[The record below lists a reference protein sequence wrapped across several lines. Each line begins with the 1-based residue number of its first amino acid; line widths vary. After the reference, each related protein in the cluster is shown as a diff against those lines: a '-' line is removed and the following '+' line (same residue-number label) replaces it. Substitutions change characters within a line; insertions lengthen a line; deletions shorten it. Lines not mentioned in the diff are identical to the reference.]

1 MLKVMLATVAV
12 ALLAPA
18 LAHGATNAVKIRGT
32 VAVKQANRHVLV
44 IASRRGDVE
53 SARVSARQLRHAPAR
68 DVSEIVARLAA
79 EALAKGEGGG
89 RIGF

>member
-12 ALLAPA
+12 VLLTPA

-44 IASRRGDVE
+44 IASRHGVVE
-53 SARVSARQLRHAPAR
+53 SARVSARQLRQT
-68 DVSEIVARLAA
+68 
-79 EALAKGEGGG
+79 
-89 RIGF
+89 RIGERVA